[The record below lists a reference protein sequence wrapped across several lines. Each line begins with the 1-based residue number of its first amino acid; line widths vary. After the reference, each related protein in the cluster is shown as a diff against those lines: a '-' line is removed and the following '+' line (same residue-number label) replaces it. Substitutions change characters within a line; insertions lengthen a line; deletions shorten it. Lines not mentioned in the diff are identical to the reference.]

1 MRFIFDLNDKLELY
15 FNERN
20 LNLQM
25 AVKSLDNWSGSQADS
40 SNTINDPL
48 VEQINIIK
56 GYLKQAR
63 DALRFEEVIS
73 HMRIYHKNGKI
84 QIFSFCLFQVETLQ
98 LNLQELQEEFYN
110 RQKAKEQANQQ
121 NTDGIS

>member
-1 MRFIFDLNDKLELY
+1 MRFIFNLNDKLELY

-25 AVKSLDNWSGSQADS
+25 AVKSLDNWSGSRADS

-63 DALRFEEVIS
+63 DALR
-73 HMRIYHKNGKI
+73 
-84 QIFSFCLFQVETLQ
+84 
-98 LNLQELQEEFYN
+98 
-110 RQKAKEQANQQ
+110 
-121 NTDGIS
+121 